1 MSPKTLKYIL
11 KRIGLAILTVWV
23 VITVTF
29 FVMHAVPGGPF
40 MSEKAVSPAAQAA
53 LEAKYG
59 LDKPLLEQYFTYLKD
74 VVTRFDFGPSL
85 KQRGRMVIDIIRD
98 GMKTSVKLGVVAAC
112 MAGIVGIVLGAVAA
126 LRRNKIID
134 KILMF
139 MSPHQAPFGENALP
153 FRSFR

>member
-59 LDKPLLEQYFTYLKD
+59 LDKPLN
-74 VVTRFDFGPSL
+74 SA
-85 KQRGRMVIDIIRD
+85 
-98 GMKTSVKLGVVAAC
+98 GVW
-112 MAGIVGIVLGAVAA
+112 L
-126 LRRNKIID
+126 
-134 KILMF
+134 
-139 MSPHQAPFGENALP
+139 
-153 FRSFR
+153 